1 MGYKGTMEMGYK
13 GTMESKFNLNE
24 SDVDAYLV
32 DKNKVL
38 SSESKSTLEYTL
50 KVMGE
55 LTHWLVKSGI
65 GYSEFSNA
73 IRPLFYNEAIKELEH
88 LGQKKTDS
96 SISLLSGLNRRDVG
110 QIKQENG
117 GQHTIIHLTCRNT
130 MPISVPARVVALWVH
145 KDLPYILPLTS
156 NEKSF
161 DWLVKQ
167 ISRDKHPR
175 SILLELQRIGL
186 VTEIDGKV
194 ILHQES
200 FTPAPEAHQAKQI
213 LAENLSDH
221 IAAGVYN
228 LTENQ
233 NYFLEQAIFANEL
246 TEESIN
252 YLKERVVEL
261 WGKFSKSLL
270 AEAIELCQKDEGQI
284 DANRRFRVGI
294 FEYDTIDIN
303 KN

>member
-1 MGYKGTMEMGYK
+1 MGYKR
-13 GTMESKFNLNE
+13 TMESKFNLNE
-24 SDVDAYLV
+24 SDIDAYLV

-38 SSESKSTLEYTL
+38 SPDSKSTLEYTL

-73 IRPLFYNEAIKELEH
+73 IRPLFYNEAIKELEY

-96 SISLLSGLNRRDVG
+96 SISLLSGLNRRDVS

-145 KDLPYILPLTS
+145 KDLPYILPLTG

-221 IAAGVYN
+221 IAPGVYN
-228 LTENQ
+228 LTENP
-233 NYFLEQAIFANEL
+233 NHLLEQTLFAN
-246 TEESIN
+246 
-252 YLKERVVEL
+252 
-261 WGKFSKSLL
+261 
-270 AEAIELCQKDEGQI
+270 
-284 DANRRFRVGI
+284 
-294 FEYDTIDIN
+294 
-303 KN
+303 

>member
-1 MGYKGTMEMGYK
+1 
-13 GTMESKFNLNE
+13 
-24 SDVDAYLV
+24 
-32 DKNKVL
+32 
-38 SSESKSTLEYTL
+38 
-50 KVMGE
+50 MGE
-55 LTHWLVKSGI
+55 LTHWLVKSGV

-73 IRPLFYNEAIKELEH
+73 IRPLFYNEAIKELEY

-96 SISLLSGLNRRDVG
+96 SLSLLSGLNRRDVG

-117 GQHTIIHLTCRNT
+117 GEHTTIPLTCRNT

-145 KDLPYILPLTS
+145 KDLPYILPLTG
-156 NEKSF
+156 NENSF
-161 DWLVKQ
+161 EGLVKQ

-186 VTEIDGKV
+186 VTETEGKV

-213 LAENLSDH
+213 LAENISDH
-221 IAAGVYN
+221 IAAGVHN

-246 TEESIN
+246 TEESVN
-252 YLKERVVEL
+252 YLKERTVEL
-261 WGKFSKSLL
+261 WGEFSKILL
-270 AEAIELCQKDEGQI
+270 AEAIERCQQDEGRI
-284 DANRRFRVGI
+284 DAIRRFRVGI
-294 FEYDTIDIN
+294 FEYDTIDVN
-303 KN
+303 GN